1 MAAYLIVHRRDITN
15 SADLK
20 TYGEGVVATL
30 AGFGGEVLVVSEA
43 FNVLEGA
50 WLPGGKAADTKPEGI
65 VVVQFPDMEKLN
77 DWYRSDDY
85 AELKAIRQRSSD
97 FDFVAVEGL

>member
-1 MAAYLIVHRRDITN
+1 MAAYLIVHRRNITD

-30 AGFGGEVLVVSEA
+30 AKFGGKVLVRSEA
-43 FNVLEGA
+43 FDVLEGA
-50 WLPGGKAADTKPEGI
+50 WLPGGRATDTKPEGI
-65 VVVQFPDMEKLN
+65 VVVEFLDMEKLN

-97 FDFVAVEGL
+97 FDLVAVEGL